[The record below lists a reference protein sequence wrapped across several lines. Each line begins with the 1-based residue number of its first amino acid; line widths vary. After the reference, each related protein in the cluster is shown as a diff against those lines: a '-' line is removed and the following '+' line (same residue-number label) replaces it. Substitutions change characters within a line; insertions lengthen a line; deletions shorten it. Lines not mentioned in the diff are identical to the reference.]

1 MPVSPNKIE
10 NSTESWNDADWNL
23 FNIIRKTVKEDQKA
37 VQETAGKCKRLFKQK
52 NSPANPREVLTKLGE
67 LLRAGQDEQALAK
80 HINLSKQGNS
90 PKTPD
95 ELKESL
101 KKQREDYECYIQ
113 HFLPALQAE
122 ITESKKLD
130 SKKKAAIVQTILDIT
145 NRSSSVSSIP
155 NAVEENIEDQMQLK
169 HIEEQNNTQE
179 TPLNVAEKKSGDNKI
194 LSNSDVTE
202 EVFEKYSKVVE
213 EIEEKQTSK
222 LSSDSESDSGIDS
235 PRTSKESL
243 KSPVSSRRSSL
254 TLVTSTSSEE
264 SVNSIPSVA
273 EENNNLQKENENQ
286 MQPEQAA
293 PEEPQVQES
302 VNSDGQANPDQVKE
316 ELSQVSLQQV
326 TEARG
331 EESKIP
337 VSRTGMKDDDHTKDP
352 VKSEEKKDKKN
363 TITTVQKLPVN
374 EKKGEDIP
382 LKQPNNRNLHVAL
395 VAGCALLAVG
405 CLVAAAIARSGIL
418 CVIGA
423 VFAIAAITTWC
434 LTPSSEL
441 TSTNLS
447 RPVDDKELTACSR
460 L

>member
-10 NSTESWNDADWNL
+10 NSAESWNDADWNL
-23 FNIIRKTVKEDQKA
+23 FNIIRETVKEDQKA
-37 VQETAGKCKRLFKQK
+37 VQETARKCKRLFKQK

-67 LLRAGQDEQALAK
+67 LLRARQDEQDLAK

-101 KKQREDYECYIQ
+101 KKQKEDYEFYIQ
-113 HFLPALQAE
+113 HFLPALKVE

-222 LSSDSESDSGIDS
+222 LSSGNDSDSGIDS

-254 TLVTSTSSEE
+254 TLVTSTSSE
-264 SVNSIPSVA
+264 
-273 EENNNLQKENENQ
+273 
-286 MQPEQAA
+286 
-293 PEEPQVQES
+293 ES

-337 VSRTGMKDDDHTKDP
+337 VSRTGMTDDDHTKDP

-447 RPVDDKELTACSR
+447 RPVDDKELTACSH